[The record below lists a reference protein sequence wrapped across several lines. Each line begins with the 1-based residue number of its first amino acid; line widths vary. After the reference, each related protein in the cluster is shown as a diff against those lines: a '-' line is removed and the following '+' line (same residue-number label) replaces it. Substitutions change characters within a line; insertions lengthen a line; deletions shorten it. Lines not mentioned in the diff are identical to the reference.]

1 MPRPFPSPRV
11 LLVAMPWARL
21 EHPSIQ
27 LGLLKAILDG
37 RGIPCRQLHLYL
49 DFVEHTA
56 EHDPTLGPDAYDE
69 VATRHLVGDWIFAV
83 PPFVPDAASADSGY
97 LGFLEA
103 AGEDPALLAIAA
115 SMRKAVPS
123 FLEWAVEH
131 IVRSQPVVVGFT
143 TTFGQTV
150 ASLVTAL
157 LVKRRLPGVTI
168 VFGGAHCDGAMGEAL
183 FRCFTWI
190 DVVVR
195 GEAEPVFGELVE
207 SLLKSETPAPRP
219 GLCFRSVHGERITPM
234 AASVTA
240 PPDTLPFV
248 EYDDY
253 FERLDAHRFAAQ
265 LSPHVSIPFESSR
278 GCWWGE
284 KHHCSFCGLNGSSMT
299 FRRFDPGRVFDEL
312 LYLARRYQ
320 RLNFNAADNILDRRA
335 FDTFIPRLIEAS
347 CDFRLFYE
355 VKANLRKSELAQLRA
370 AGVMQI
376 QPGLE
381 SLSTSALRRIEKGTT
396 ALQNI
401 RLLKW
406 CAAFGI
412 QVHWNIIHGLPGD
425 SSAEYDESARAARS
439 CYHLDAPN
447 MVPLWVE
454 RFSPYHDHP
463 RKFGI
468 EILGP
473 KAHYGFTYPVGA
485 PVLHDLAYA
494 FDHRQ
499 IDGAEVEPGLTQLR
513 QVVSEWQAAQEDA
526 GKSTLTLLRGPGFVV
541 IQDRRA
547 GRDQVDY
554 RLGEVESR
562 IYEACDD
569 GIGVGTLCERL
580 GSGAP
585 SSDHILTFLT
595 ELVDADLVF
604 REGDRFLSL
613 AVEARPPALET
624 RRTPRPDVGRVIS
637 LKDLTETVRA

>member
-1 MPRPFPSPRV
+1 V

-37 RGIPCRQLHLYL
+37 RGIPSRQLHLYL

-56 EHDPTLGPDAYDE
+56 ARDPALGPAAYDE

-83 PPFVPDAASADSGY
+83 PPFAPDSASTDRRY

-103 AGEDPALLAIAA
+103 AGEDPAFLAIAA

-157 LVKRRLPGVTI
+157 LVKRRLPNVTI
-168 VFGGAHCDGAMGEAL
+168 VFGGAHCDGVMGEAL
-183 FRCFTWI
+183 FRSFPWI

-195 GEAEPVFGELVE
+195 GEAETVFGALVE
-207 SLLKSETPAPRP
+207 SFLKFETPAPHP
-219 GLCFRSVHGERITPM
+219 GLCFRSFQGERITPM
-234 AASVTA
+234 AASVTVPA
-240 PPDTLPFV
+240 GTLPFV

-253 FERLDAHRFAAQ
+253 FERLEANRFAPQ
-265 LSPHVSIPFESSR
+265 ISPRVTIPFESSR

-284 KHHCSFCGLNGSSMT
+284 KHHCSFCGLNGTSMT
-299 FRRFDPGRVFDEL
+299 YRKLDPDRVFDEL
-312 LYLARRYQ
+312 VYLARRYQ
-320 RLNFNAADNILDRRA
+320 RLNFNAADNILDWRA
-335 FDTFIPRLIEAS
+335 FDTFVPRLIDAA

-355 VKANLRKSELAQLRA
+355 VKANLRKLELGQLRA
-370 AGVMQI
+370 AGVTQI

-425 SSAEYDESARAARS
+425 SSAEYEESARAARN

-463 RKFGI
+463 REFGI

-473 KAHYGFTYPVGA
+473 KAHYGLTYPVDA
-485 PVLHDLAYA
+485 PVLRDLAYA

-499 IDGAEVEPGLTQLR
+499 IEGAEVEPGLTQLR
-513 QVVSEWQAAQEDA
+513 QAVSEWQAAQEEA
-526 GKSTLTLLRGPGFVV
+526 GRSTLTLLRGPGFVV
-541 IQDRRA
+541 VQDRRA
-547 GRDQVDY
+547 GRDQADY
-554 RLGEVESR
+554 RLGDVESR

-569 GIGVGTLCERL
+569 GVGVNTVCERL

-585 SSDHILTFLT
+585 SSAHTLAFLT
-595 ELVDADLVF
+595 ELADAGLVF

-613 AVEARPPALET
+613 AVEARPSALKT
-624 RRTPRPDVGRVIS
+624 VRAPGPLAGRVIS
-637 LKDLTETVRA
+637 LTNLTETARV

>member
-1 MPRPFPSPRV
+1 V

-27 LGLLKAILDG
+27 LGLLKAILDA
-37 RGIPCRQLHLYL
+37 RGIPSRQLHLYL
-49 DFVEHTA
+49 DFVEHA
-56 EHDPTLGPDAYDE
+56 AARDPALGPDAYDD

-83 PPFVPDAASADSGY
+83 PPFADATAADRRY
-97 LGFLEA
+97 LDFLGAE
-103 AGEDPALLAIAA
+103 GEDPAFLAIAA
-115 SMRKAVPS
+115 SMREAVPS
-123 FLEWAVEH
+123 FLERAVDH
-131 IVRSQPVVVGFT
+131 IVRLQPEVVGFT

-157 LVKRRLPGVTI
+157 LVKQRLPGVTI
-168 VFGGAHCDGAMGEAL
+168 MLGGAHCDGPMGEAL
-183 FRCFTWI
+183 FRSFPWI

-207 SLLKSETPAPRP
+207 SLLKADPAIALP
-219 GLCFRSVHGERITPM
+219 GVCVRSSRGDHITPM
-234 AASVTA
+234 AASSPRV
-240 PPDTLPFV
+240 TLPFV

-253 FERLDAHRFAAQ
+253 FERLDANRFAAQ
-265 LSPHVSIPFESSR
+265 ISPQVTIPFESSR

-284 KHHCSFCGLNGSSMT
+284 KHHCTFCGLNGSSMT

-312 LYLARRYQ
+312 VYLARRYQ
-320 RLNFNAADNILDRRA
+320 RLDFNAADNILDRRA
-335 FDTFIPRLIEAS
+335 FDTLIPQLIEAA

-355 VKANLRKSELAQLRA
+355 VKANLRKSEVAQLRA
-370 AGVMQI
+370 AGIVQI

-381 SLSTSALRRIEKGTT
+381 SLSTPALRRIDKGTT

-425 SSAEYDESARAARS
+425 SSAEYEESARVARN

-447 MVPLWVE
+447 LVPLWVE
-454 RFSPYHDHP
+454 RFSPYHDRP
-463 RKFGI
+463 REFGI

-473 KAHYGFTYPVGA
+473 KAHYGFTYPVEA
-485 PVLHDLAYA
+485 SVLHDLAYA

-499 IDGAEVEPGLTQLR
+499 VAGADVEPGLTQLR
-513 QVVSEWQAAQEDA
+513 QAVSEWQAAHED
-526 GKSTLTLLRGPGFVV
+526 GRGSTLTLLRGPGFMIVR
-541 IQDRRA
+541 DRRA

-554 RLGEVESR
+554 RMGDVESR
-562 IYEACDD
+562 IYGACDD
-569 GIGVGTLCERL
+569 GAGVRTVGERL
-580 GSGAP
+580 GSTAP
-585 SSDHILTFLT
+585 PSDQILAFLT
-595 ELVDADLVF
+595 ELADAGLVL

-613 AVEARPPALET
+613 AVETRLPQQEPGHTPA
-624 RRTPRPDVGRVIS
+624 PQVGRVIA
-637 LKDLTETVRA
+637 LEETTAVRV